1 VEVTLP
7 RVNKSDRS
15 APALSARR
23 ILRASEQIA
32 IAIQERMSA
41 EGLKP
46 GDRLGTEEQ
55 LAAEYS
61 VSRPTLR
68 EALRILSS
76 AGLVRPVSGPRGGIL
91 VERTPEE
98 SVGRSVSDSIA
109 LLLDLEGT
117 SIEELL
123 EAREMLEVPLARFA
137 ATRAGAETVRELRA
151 ALAAGEDSAA
161 AGEPVC
167 AADSRF
173 HRAVASASGNRITA
187 SVMDW
192 AFEVLQP
199 RLTDVIGP
207 LLEPSV
213 TLDQLRAILRAVEAR
228 DPRAAEDAMRAHLG
242 YLTHLVGV
250 ARSAQRE

>member
-1 VEVTLP
+1 M
-7 RVNKSDRS
+7 
-15 APALSARR
+15 AARR

-32 IAIQERMSA
+32 IAIQERIS
-41 EGLKP
+41 EEELQP

-55 LAAEYS
+55 LAAQYS

-76 AGLVRPVSGPRGGIL
+76 GGLVRPVSGPRGGIL
-91 VERTPEE
+91 VARTPEE
-98 SVGRSVSDSIA
+98 SVGRRVSDSIA

-137 ATRAGAETVRELRA
+137 ATRAGAETLSELRA
-151 ALAAGEDSAA
+151 ALAAGEAAAA
-161 AGEPVC
+161 AGQPVC

-173 HRAVASASGNRITA
+173 HRAIASASGNRITA

-199 RLTDVIGP
+199 RLTELIGP
-207 LLEPSV
+207 QLEPSV
-213 TLDQLRAILRAVEAR
+213 TLDQLRSVLRAVEAG
-228 DPRAAEDAMRAHLG
+228 DPGAAEDAMRAHLG
-242 YLTHLVGV
+242 YLTQLVSAVKAPGD
-250 ARSAQRE
+250 AGTAQRE